1 MREWQNVKLG
11 DLCLKIGSGATPRGG
26 KESYKESGIAFIRSQ
41 NVLDFSFSKEGLAYI
56 SEGQAAQLD
65 NVAVQSGD
73 VLVNITGDSVARVCM
88 VPDEYL
94 PARVN
99 QHVAIIRSN
108 AKKADKNYIL
118 YCLQYYKDHL
128 LSISSS
134 GGTRNALTKKMLEEL
149 LISLPSLDTQRELGE
164 ILNVFDKKIDLNNK
178 IVCCLEQMAQAIFK
192 SWFVDFEPWGG
203 IIPKNWRKVT
213 LDDVIWIKHG
223 YAFKGKYFCDE
234 KTDFLLVT
242 PGNFSI
248 GGGFQEKPKYYN
260 GQIPKDYIL
269 KKDDVIVTMT
279 DLSKEGDT
287 LGYSALVPENEKY
300 LHNQRIGL
308 VSVKTDAPLK
318 EYIYWLMR
326 TREYQRFI
334 VNHASGSTVK
344 HTSPKT
350 ILTYPFV
357 MPDNHTLQTI
367 SNTLRIINQR
377 VSLNN
382 AESERLA
389 TLRDALLPQL
399 MSGEHSVSKFR
410 R

>member
-41 NVLDFSFSKEGLAYI
+41 NVLDFSFSKEGLEYI

-287 LGYSALVPENEKY
+287 LGYSALVPETEKY